1 MGCSADSNW
10 RCHLHGPKLAS
21 DQLRAGVS
29 HQPDLEQAMRIPIYV
44 VGFGFVLSV
53 AALTAQTGQTQQP
66 ATPVNPSTPA
76 THVGDGA
83 QSKAGTPV
91 QPTTTAPSTTGGVAG
106 AADSS
111 TAQPPDAQNS
121 NGGIST
127 MSDSDLQSQIQN
139 ALSKEPTLT
148 GDSPRVNVSGDT
160 VELAGNV
167 GTNKEKITATRIVQ
181 SYTGSK
187 KLDNKLTISPR
198 NEKSSPASTE
208 NPDST
213 ANPANNP
220 EPNKGTSHSTS
231 KPPQR

>member
-1 MGCSADSNW
+1 M
-10 RCHLHGPKLAS
+10 K
-21 DQLRAGVS
+21 
-29 HQPDLEQAMRIPIYV
+29 IPIYV
-44 VGFGFVLSV
+44 LGFGFVLSV
-53 AALTAQTGQTQQP
+53 SALMAQTAQPQQP
-66 ATPVNPSTPA
+66 TTPVSPSTPA

-91 QPTTTAPSTTGGVAG
+91 QPTTSAPSTTGGVSG
-106 AADSS
+106 AASSS
-111 TAQPPDAQNS
+111 TAQTADTQNS
-121 NGGIST
+121 TGGVT
-127 MSDSDLQSQIQN
+127 AMTDSDLQSQIQN

-187 KLDNKLTISPR
+187 KLVNKLTISPR
-198 NEKSSPASTE
+198 SEKSSPPSID
-208 NPDST
+208 NPGST

-220 EPNKGTSHSTS
+220 EPNKGTPPSSS
-231 KPPQR
+231 KPPQK

>member
-1 MGCSADSNW
+1 M
-10 RCHLHGPKLAS
+10 K
-21 DQLRAGVS
+21 V
-29 HQPDLEQAMRIPIYV
+29 PIYV

-53 AALTAQTGQTQQP
+53 SALTAQTTPQQQP
-66 ATPVNPSTPA
+66 TTPVTPSTPA

-91 QPTTTAPSTTGGVAG
+91 QPTTTAPSPTGGVAG
-106 AADSS
+106 AAGAS
-111 TAQPPDAQNS
+111 TAQAPGAQNS
-121 NGGIST
+121 TGGINT
-127 MSDSDLQSQIQN
+127 MTDSDLQSQIQN
-139 ALSKEPTLT
+139 ALSKEPTLS
-148 GDSPRVNVSGDT
+148 GDSPHVNVSGDT

-187 KLDNKLTISPR
+187 KLVNKLTISPR
-198 NEKSSPASTE
+198 SEKSSPASTE
-208 NPDST
+208 NPGST

-220 EPNKGTSHSTS
+220 EPNKGTPPSGS